1 MCDQNHYAVEKNL
14 LVRTSSE
21 IPLIAYWRDLW
32 ATATLES
39 LILNRE
45 GRLEIL
51 VRYKLAYICLRL
63 NFYNFEVNRKYKI
76 FCGNFNSTLSW
87 GDNAGVKELGGYEV
101 FGDCLL

>member
-1 MCDQNHYAVEKNL
+1 MINFCCPDFSIYNFLLVCDQNHYAVEKNL
-14 LVRTSSE
+14 LIRTSSE

-51 VRYKLAYICLRL
+51 VRYRLAYI
-63 NFYNFEVNRKYKI
+63 Y
-76 FCGNFNSTLSW
+76 
-87 GDNAGVKELGGYEV
+87 A
-101 FGDCLL
+101 